1 MQSMTMH
8 EKSKDEEDFKERST
22 KKVKG
27 GEQLFSGNSSLP
39 KNYADATDMLHE
51 RVEGG
56 KSYKAM
62 VVGLDDEKEVA
73 ADVDKDDHKDNN
85 EADNI
90 VQIIDEPRDEGNEM
104 QFDDNMVNN
113 NSVQLKLDRP
123 NIPRP
128 PNIIPS
134 PYPDNPLIGY
144 KEGDSNFENEEFM
157 DANDQSSN
165 VSSEFEMEVV
175 QETPAFRQ

>member
-1 MQSMTMH
+1 VFKGKTSGISRK
-8 EKSKDEEDFKERST
+8 EAENIIEILKLDKDE
-22 KKVKG
+22 
-27 GEQLFSGNSSLP
+27 N
-39 KNYADATDMLHE
+39 NI
-51 RVEGG
+51 
-56 KSYKAM
+56 
-62 VVGLDDEKEVA
+62 VGQ
-73 ADVDKDDHKDNN
+73 DHKDNN

-128 PNIIPS
+128 PNIIHS
-134 PYPDNPLIGY
+134 PYPDNPIIGY